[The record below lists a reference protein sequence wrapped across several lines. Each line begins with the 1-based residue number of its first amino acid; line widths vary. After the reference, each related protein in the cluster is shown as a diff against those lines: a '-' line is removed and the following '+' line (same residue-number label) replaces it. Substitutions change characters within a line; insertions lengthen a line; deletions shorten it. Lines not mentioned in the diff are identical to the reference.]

1 MSRMHNAE
9 FGEVNYVKKQRPAM
23 DACVLADALRIIRYD
38 RARQQNISELLSL
51 RVGFKNPD
59 E

>member
-1 MSRMHNAE
+1 MHNAE